1 MLRIIDRYI
10 LKQVVMTMSFAI
22 MALCAIFI
30 IVDMLESLDEFLDTN
45 ASFEII
51 FEYYMV
57 YLPEIM
63 KILFPIAMLLAI
75 LFTVGRLSS
84 TNEITAIKTGGMSL
98 YRIMIPLLIFSIFVS
113 IGQLYFNGWVVPKS
127 NTRKLDIAHQYLRK
141 GQRGK
146 TIYNL
151 YFRDTPNINVI
162 MQYYDGGRKMGSKVA
177 IEEFTDVVSPRLVTR
192 MEAASIQ
199 WDEVNENWKL
209 TDVIDRKYEGKEV
222 VTTTYDSLNIDLN
235 LKHNEIA
242 QLKKSPDE
250 MTYDELWDYIQLLDQ
265 GGKNVRRQ
273 LIEYY
278 GNYAFPF
285 ANFVVV
291 LFGVPFAS
299 IKRKGGIALQ
309 LGSAMII
316 SFMYLVFT
324 KISQTIGYSSEMSPI
339 LAGWVANIIFFIIGL
354 FVIIRTRT

>member
-1 MLRIIDRYI
+1 MRIVDRYI
-10 LKQVVMTMSFAI
+10 LRQVVLTMSFAI
-22 MALCAIFI
+22 LALCAIFI

-45 ASFEII
+45 ASIEII
-51 FEYYMV
+51 VEYYMV

-75 LFTVGRLSS
+75 LFTIGRMSN

-98 YRIMIPLLIFSIFVS
+98 YRMMIPLLIFATFVS
-113 IGQLYFNGWVVPKS
+113 FGQLYFNGWVVPKS

-151 YFRDTPNINVI
+151 YFRDTPNRNVI
-162 MQYYDGGRKMGSKVA
+162 MQYYDGGRKLGSKVA
-177 IEEFTDVVSPRLVTR
+177 IEDFADTEKPRLTAR
-192 MEAASIQ
+192 MEAATIQ
-199 WDEVNENWKL
+199 WDEEQEMWKL
-209 TDVIDRKYEGKEV
+209 LDIIERNYTGKEV
-222 VTTTYDSLNIDLN
+222 EAITYDSLFITLN
-235 LKHNEIA
+235 LEHHEIE

-250 MTYDELWDYIQLLDQ
+250 MTYDELWEYIQLLDQ

-285 ANFVVV
+285 ANLVVV

-299 IKRKGGIALQ
+299 IKKKGGIALQ
-309 LGSAMII
+309 IGAAMVI

-324 KISQTIGYSSEMSPI
+324 KISQTVGYSYDISPE
-339 LAGWVANIIFFIIGL
+339 LAGWAANIIFLFVGL
-354 FVIIRTRT
+354 VVIIRTRT